1 MKSVLCVIVS
11 MFGLSFNFKSIFG
24 TKDRKTILIEK
35 KSEIEGVFSFSNYV
49 WVSEFSFVVPPDHG
63 NAFSFLALTSFG
75 VSGFFFLRKVVIF
88 NNLSLVFSYLIDLSM
103 CIDYGRGRG

>member
-88 NNLSLVFSYLIDLSM
+88 NNLSLVYHWNGS
-103 CIDYGRGRG
+103 